1 MSAVPVVWCSDPNS
15 SEKKQPFALQGIQL
29 QGNITEKHVLAMK
42 ELISAASE
50 GRLLLPTDGAIV
62 LLDCGLSIGSMVIEG
77 KAGKEVAAAA
87 AGAGAGA
94 GGNHK
99 SMLPP
104 CSPQQPSPPSSSPPS
119 SSSSSSPAM
128 ISNNCDPSVTD
139 GAGDAASADSNHS
152 GGGDGGLSNS
162 SDESADR
169 IANSQQLAMVSS
181 GGGDG
186 RRLQRL
192 EATERLRV
200 LLEQQLGCG
209 GAAARRDNDPDETTE
224 RTVHQH
230 HEQQEDDGGGGGGG
244 ESAEDEQQELI
255 GEIEKQQHNL
265 SNIRREVEDCER
277 PADGDGDDAGD
288 DEVYP
293 HTTEDASVG
302 PEHSLVT
309 GGGPELLYEFLCCAK
324 CMNDPTSSCS
334 NLPNTRS
341 RSMTALNNSSKL
353 LSRVLNGRAKAR
365 LYCDPVYS
373 ISNLYFKRFINYRV
387 AKSRPDVCRRPVT
400 RKGSGRSDRSAGG
413 GGLLPPDMLMP
424 SVSKNKKHLVDGG
437 TPLYATVNKKLKLK
451 SRLDALRRS
460 GNLIDSWAGL
470 PVASNRRLRR
480 AAEPSMAGG
489 GGSAAM
495 KPPGGPASAKTVRGR
510 KQNVVLSNLAMPGLA
525 QQIGS
530 LQSEAANH
538 PSSTTAPPPPPPP
551 SLPPDIL
558 VTGPGQATTTT
569 TTKPY
574 SSSSRKTSF
583 DSTCTVSSMDSG
595 FIDQQ
600 QRQQLKQLQQL
611 QQQQQQLQQQQPQ
624 LLATAADDDEEE
636 EERRAKEEQDE
647 EEEREDDAGDRLN
660 DLSNLQIK
668 ECLVTQSRNRR
679 KSYEEFKSL
688 FRSSPDVGG
697 GAPADTTTTTSGHAG
712 RGPAVVAV
720 AAPSPPPAARNTAGL
735 PLPSLDEKENVKA
748 RRKSYE
754 EFKALV
760 KICDTSFS
768 SLKSTAE
775 EEGGPEDVQSK
786 AATLPASPPSSATGN
801 LFKMKRKNSRR
812 LSLKKLSKPLANG
825 LLRSESLSSG
835 RTSGGGV
842 GSEPEVKGSTIYDI
856 LRSGR
861 KHSMPATMV
870 TSSGATTVTA
880 AALTREEIYR
890 KNYKIYDKLISYSS
904 KAYKRY
910 DKYMTYGTIYEILHR
925 KSDAADDVFL
935 RKRALSEKFAKR
947 KLGAGG
953 GEADGVGTASAHYC
967 SMKLGTIYDIVQGRH
982 QSHQSQRS
990 SSAGEA
996 VPATLSTI
1004 YDIIHTKKVSD
1015 GSNNSGSS
1023 PKMAAAVRNR
1033 FLVKKITEEELQ
1045 LSHAREQATTVADKV
1060 RMLDTTSDRKASD
1073 DAGKLVVADMVGPP
1087 SPDYTTPKV
1096 TGNGKK
1102 PTISRTRRFSNI
1114 LSYTSSSPKT
1124 TSTTKTTTS
1133 SAVIND
1139 QPASLASPR
1148 LKQIAASDEDL
1159 YKSAA
1164 AKQKL
1169 NTHHLAPSA
1178 TMIQQLPLL
1187 SVDELYARIGKMR
1200 KSATVSSALCSK
1212 IDEVVGEADLT
1223 AAVDNG
1229 GLRQLLA
1236 GAGGG
1241 LTSRNP
1247 QLLLRVPEDQ
1257 HLSVRR
1263 LATDDRDALAVPH
1276 PGPIFKSNSLD
1287 MLAPKK
1293 LSRTARWSRQMQ
1305 EAATSPIRKLSPL
1318 IMPKKAAQ
1326 QKKSTRRLS
1335 EFTRGEFL
1343 NEKLWY
1349 FRKIKRI
1356 EAEKKLLLPE
1366 NEHGAFL
1373 IRDSESRHNDYS
1385 LSVRDGDTVKHYRIR
1400 QLDEGGFFIARRTTF
1415 RTLQELVEHYS
1426 KDSDGLCVNLCKPC
1440 VQIEKPVTDGLSH
1453 RTRDQ
1458 WEIDRTSLK
1467 FVRKLG
1473 SGQFG
1478 DVWEGLWNN
1487 TTPVAIKT
1495 LKSGTMDPKDFL
1507 AEAQIM
1513 KKLRHQKLI
1522 QLYAVCTLEEPIYII
1537 TELMKHGSLLDFL
1550 QGKGR
1555 SLKLPQ
1561 LIDMAAQIAAGM
1573 AYLESQNYIHRDL
1586 AARNVLVGDNNIVK
1600 IADFGLARLIK
1611 EDEYEARV
1619 GARFPIKWTAPEAAN
1634 YSKFSIKSDV
1644 WSFGIL
1650 LTELVTYGRIPYP
1663 GMTNAEVLTQ
1673 VEHGYRMPQ
1682 PQNCNTPLYE
1692 IMLECWN
1699 KDPMRRPTFETLQ
1712 WKLEDFFT
1720 MDPSEYKEAAPF

>member
-42 ELISAASE
+42 ELINAASE

-77 KAGKEVAAAA
+77 KAGKEAAAA
-87 AGAGAGA
+87 AAASA
-94 GGNHK
+94 TAADDAVGNHK
-99 SMLPP
+99 SILPYRP
-104 CSPQQPSPPSSSPPS
+104 AAANNCEPSPVDGRDCNNHNSS
-119 SSSSSSPAM
+119 
-128 ISNNCDPSVTD
+128 
-139 GAGDAASADSNHS
+139 
-152 GGGDGGLSNS
+152 S
-162 SDESADR
+162 SDESDR
-169 IANSQQLAMVSS
+169 IATSDRQ
-181 GGGDG
+181 
-186 RRLQRL
+186 RRLAAA
-192 EATERLRV
+192 EKLRV
-200 LLEQQLGCG
+200 MLEQQLDGGDIDPDQPNATVSQREAEEEDRGSAERDNG
-209 GAAARRDNDPDETTE
+209 GAENALDVRSGAAE
-224 RTVHQH
+224 R
-230 HEQQEDDGGGGGGG
+230 
-244 ESAEDEQQELI
+244 
-255 GEIEKQQHNL
+255 EIDFPIE
-265 SNIRREVEDCER
+265 
-277 PADGDGDDAGD
+277 
-288 DEVYP
+288 
-293 HTTEDASVG
+293 EDAQQTRPHELDAEGEEEGQEQEGSEEPGAVERMG
-302 PEHSLVT
+302 SAL
-309 GGGPELLYEFLCCAK
+309 GGAGPELLYEFLCCAK
-324 CMNDPTSSCS
+324 CMNDPSSSCS
-334 NLPNTRS
+334 NMPSHRTRS
-341 RSMTALNNSSKL
+341 LTALNNSSKL

-373 ISNLYFKRFINYRV
+373 ISNLYFKRFINYKIT
-387 AKSRPDVCRRPVT
+387 KSRRPVI
-400 RKGSGRSDRSAGG
+400 RKSSSRSDRSSGGDAAGG
-413 GGLLPPDMLMP
+413 GISTAPDGGGG
-424 SVSKNKKHLVDGG
+424 VKKKHYADGA
-437 TPLYATVNKKLKLK
+437 PVYATVNKKLKLK

-460 GNLIDSWAGL
+460 GHTMEGSPGG
-470 PVASNRRLRR
+470 RRLRGSSR
-480 AAEPSMAGG
+480 DAARLQKADKQELVVPEAATPLPEIFITGASGLQTKPL
-489 GGSAAM
+489 GSA
-495 KPPGGPASAKTVRGR
+495 
-510 KQNVVLSNLAMPGLA
+510 
-525 QQIGS
+525 
-530 LQSEAANH
+530 
-538 PSSTTAPPPPPPP
+538 
-551 SLPPDIL
+551 
-558 VTGPGQATTTT
+558 
-569 TTKPY
+569 
-574 SSSSRKTSF
+574 SRKTSF

-600 QRQQLKQLQQL
+600 QRQQLKQQLQQL
-611 QQQQQQLQQQQPQ
+611 QQLKVSPG
-624 LLATAADDDEEE
+624 AAGEQSPGGVGASEQEEE
-636 EERRAKEEQDE
+636 D
-647 EEEREDDAGDRLN
+647 GSDRLN
-660 DLSNLQIK
+660 DLSQVQLK

-688 FRSSPDVGG
+688 FRQEVPT
-697 GAPADTTTTTSGHAG
+697 GAEVAGHAG
-712 RGPAVVAV
+712 RTN
-720 AAPSPPPAARNTAGL
+720 NTAGL
-735 PLPSLDEKENVKA
+735 PLPSVDEKESVKA

-768 SLKSTAE
+768 SLKTTAE
-775 EEGGPEDVQSK
+775 EEPEKEQRAEGAPERDMRTRRSS
-786 AATLPASPPSSATGN
+786 TLPASPTTGTNTVGN

-812 LSLKKLSKPLANG
+812 LSLKKPSAVTG
-825 LLRSESLSSG
+825 GDIQRSESG
-835 RTSGGGV
+835 REV
-842 GSEPEVKGSTIYDI
+842 VKGSTIYDI
-856 LRSGR
+856 LRSDR
-861 KHSMPATMV
+861 KSPV
-870 TSSGATTVTA
+870 SSPLIKDLGQL
-880 AALTREEIYR
+880 ALTRTADEIYR
-890 KNYKIYDKLISYSS
+890 KNYKIYDKLISYGS

-925 KSDAADDVFL
+925 KSDAAEDVFL
-935 RKRALSEKFAKR
+935 RKRALSEKYAKR
-947 KLGAGG
+947 K
-953 GEADGVGTASAHYC
+953 VGTASHYG
-967 SMKLGTIYDIVQGRH
+967 SVKLGTIYDILQGKH
-982 QSHQSQRS
+982 QQLQIDAS
-990 SSAGEA
+990 SRKKSAPGPDEPP
-996 VPATLSTI
+996 PATLSTI
-1004 YDIIHTKKVSD
+1004 YDIIHSKKAAD
-1015 GSNNSGSS
+1015 PSS
-1023 PKMAAAVRNR
+1023 PKDKTGSKNR
-1033 FLVKKITEEELQ
+1033 FLVKKITEEELH
-1045 LSHAREQATTVADKV
+1045 LSNENNRNELNLAAGTGAAKGVPDPSSLPKVSDAAAD
-1060 RMLDTTSDRKASD
+1060 
-1073 DAGKLVVADMVGPP
+1073 GGPP
-1087 SPDYTTPKV
+1087 SPDYTTPKSV
-1096 TGNGKK
+1096 GQARK
-1102 PTISRTRRFSNI
+1102 PARTRRFSNI
-1114 LSYTSSSPKT
+1114 LSYSSHSTSPKA
-1124 TSTTKTTTS
+1124 
-1133 SAVIND
+1133 SAVA
-1139 QPASLASPR
+1139 ASIAPITIDEPRLDSPR

-1159 YKSAA
+1159 YKSATAKLRA
-1164 AKQKL
+1164 A
-1169 NTHHLAPSA
+1169 
-1178 TMIQQLPLL
+1178 QQQVQRHQL
-1187 SVDELYARIGKMR
+1187 SVDELYARIGKLR
-1200 KSATVSSALCSK
+1200 KSATVSSALCTK
-1212 IDEVVGEADLT
+1212 IDEVVGEGGDTLADPVKVLEPLQPT
-1223 AAVDNG
+1223 RARHHLN
-1229 GLRQLLA
+1229 
-1236 GAGGG
+1236 
-1241 LTSRNP
+1241 
-1247 QLLLRVPEDQ
+1247 VPD
-1257 HLSVRR
+1257 RR
-1263 LATDDRDALAVPH
+1263 ERGPADEIQ
-1276 PGPIFKSNSLD
+1276 PGTIFKSNSLD

-1293 LSRTARWSRQMQ
+1293 LSRTARWSKHMHD
-1305 EAATSPIRKLSPL
+1305 AANGLSGPIRKLSPL
-1318 IMPKKAAQ
+1318 IMPMKKGGD

-1513 KKLRHQKLI
+1513 KKLRHTKLI

-1537 TELMKHGSLLDFL
+1537 TELMKHGSLLDYL

>member
-87 AGAGAGA
+87 AAA

-99 SMLPP
+99 SILPP
-104 CSPQQPSPPSSSPPS
+104 GPPSPSPLP
-119 SSSSSSPAM
+119 SPAM
-128 ISNNCDPSVTD
+128 IFNNCDPSATIGD
-139 GAGDAASADSNHS
+139 GAGDASVPDSNHS
-152 GGGDGGLSNS
+152 GGVGR
-162 SDESADR
+162 DESDK
-169 IANSQQLAMVSS
+169 IANSQLVSD
-181 GGGDG
+181 GDG

-209 GAAARRDNDPDETTE
+209 AVARRDNDPDETDP
-224 RTVHQH
+224 TVHQQNH
-230 HEQQEDDGGGGGGG
+230 HRQEDDGGRGSAGDDG
-244 ESAEDEQQELI
+244 EESDEQQELI
-255 GEIEKQQHNL
+255 SSEIEKQQHNL
-265 SNIRREVEDCER
+265 SHTREEREEDCE
-277 PADGDGDDAGD
+277 PADEGGGDAAEEVD
-288 DEVYP
+288 DELSPSLGATV
-293 HTTEDASVG
+293 D

-400 RKGSGRSDRSAGG
+400 RKGSGRSDRSAVGSAGLPDSLGTSGG
-413 GGLLPPDMLMP
+413 G
-424 SVSKNKKHLVDGG
+424 KNKKHLVDGG

-470 PVASNRRLRR
+470 PVANNRRLRG
-480 AAEPSMAGG
+480 AAEPSGAGVV
-489 GGSAAM
+489 M
-495 KPPGGPASAKTVRGR
+495 KPSPVTARGR
-510 KQNVVLSNLAMPGLA
+510 KQNVVLSNLAMPGLV

-530 LQSEAANH
+530 LQSEAAKHH
-538 PSSTTAPPPPPPP
+538 PSSTAPSPPLP
-551 SLPPDIL
+551 LPPDIL
-558 VTGPGQATTTT
+558 VTGPGQQATT

-611 QQQQQQLQQQQPQ
+611 QQQQQQHLQQQQQ
-624 LLATAADDDEEE
+624 LQLATTAVDDDDDEE
-636 EERRAKEEQDE
+636 RTKVEQDE

-660 DLSNLQIK
+660 DLSKLQIK

-688 FRSSPDVGG
+688 FRASPDG
-697 GAPADTTTTTSGHAG
+697 GAPDASNNTSTNTSTGHAG
-712 RGPAVVAV
+712 RGPGAVVAATPV
-720 AAPSPPPAARNTAGL
+720 PAAARNTAGL

-775 EEGGPEDVQSK
+775 EEGGPEEHTQK
-786 AATLPASPPSSATGN
+786 AATLPASPSSPAAAATGNGN

-812 LSLKKLSKPLANG
+812 LSLKKLAKPAS
-825 LLRSESLSSG
+825 LLRSESLSG
-835 RTSGGGV
+835 RASI

-861 KHSMPATMV
+861 KHSMPSTITGAGG
-870 TSSGATTVTA
+870 GATVT
-880 AALTREEIYR
+880 ALTREEIYR

-947 KLGAGG
+947 KLGGAGG
-953 GEADGVGTASAHYC
+953 SDADGGGTVAASPHYC

-982 QSHQSQRS
+982 QHQSQRS
-990 SSAGEA
+990 SSADET

-1015 GSNNSGSS
+1015 GSNGSS

-1033 FLVKKITEEELQ
+1033 FLVKKITEEELK
-1045 LSHAREQATTVADKV
+1045 LSHASEQTATVSATTAAAAAAAA
-1060 RMLDTTSDRKASD
+1060 TSTDQKSNED
-1073 DAGKLVVADMVGPP
+1073 GGKLLSDMVGPP

-1096 TGNGKK
+1096 TGIGKK
-1102 PTISRTRRFSNI
+1102 PMTRTRRFSNI
-1114 LSYTSSSPKT
+1114 LSYTSSPKAVAASATKT
-1124 TSTTKTTTS
+1124 TS
-1133 SAVIND
+1133 AIND
-1139 QPASLASPR
+1139 QPVPLASPR

-1159 YKSAA
+1159 YKSTS

-1169 NTHHLAPSA
+1169 NAHVPPPAST
-1178 TMIQQLPLL
+1178 IQQLPVL

-1212 IDEVVGEADLT
+1212 IDEVAGEADLT
-1223 AAVDNG
+1223 AASVNDVGRGGFHQLLGGVG
-1229 GLRQLLA
+1229 GLA
-1236 GAGGG
+1236 
-1241 LTSRNP
+1241 SRNH
-1247 QLLLRVPEDQ
+1247 QMLLRVPEDQ
-1257 HLSVRR
+1257 HLPERR
-1263 LATDDRDALAVPH
+1263 LVDDRDAHTVPN

-1293 LSRTARWSRQMQ
+1293 LSRTARWSRQMH
-1305 EAATSPIRKLSPL
+1305 EAASGLGSPIRKLSPL
-1318 IMPKKAAQ
+1318 IMPKKTAQ

-1343 NEKLWY
+1343 NEKL
-1349 FRKIKRI
+1349 
-1356 EAEKKLLLPE
+1356 
-1366 NEHGAFL
+1366 
-1373 IRDSESRHNDYS
+1373 
-1385 LSVRDGDTVKHYRIR
+1385 
-1400 QLDEGGFFIARRTTF
+1400 
-1415 RTLQELVEHYS
+1415 
-1426 KDSDGLCVNLCKPC
+1426 
-1440 VQIEKPVTDGLSH
+1440 
-1453 RTRDQ
+1453 
-1458 WEIDRTSLK
+1458 
-1467 FVRKLG
+1467 
-1473 SGQFG
+1473 
-1478 DVWEGLWNN
+1478 
-1487 TTPVAIKT
+1487 
-1495 LKSGTMDPKDFL
+1495 
-1507 AEAQIM
+1507 
-1513 KKLRHQKLI
+1513 
-1522 QLYAVCTLEEPIYII
+1522 
-1537 TELMKHGSLLDFL
+1537 
-1550 QGKGR
+1550 
-1555 SLKLPQ
+1555 
-1561 LIDMAAQIAAGM
+1561 
-1573 AYLESQNYIHRDL
+1573 
-1586 AARNVLVGDNNIVK
+1586 
-1600 IADFGLARLIK
+1600 
-1611 EDEYEARV
+1611 
-1619 GARFPIKWTAPEAAN
+1619 
-1634 YSKFSIKSDV
+1634 
-1644 WSFGIL
+1644 
-1650 LTELVTYGRIPYP
+1650 
-1663 GMTNAEVLTQ
+1663 
-1673 VEHGYRMPQ
+1673 
-1682 PQNCNTPLYE
+1682 
-1692 IMLECWN
+1692 
-1699 KDPMRRPTFETLQ
+1699 
-1712 WKLEDFFT
+1712 
-1720 MDPSEYKEAAPF
+1720 

>member
-42 ELISAASE
+42 ELINAASE

-87 AGAGAGA
+87 STTAPDDA

-99 SMLPP
+99 SILPYRP
-104 CSPQQPSPPSSSPPS
+104 AAANNCEPSPVDGRDCNNHNSS
-119 SSSSSSPAM
+119 
-128 ISNNCDPSVTD
+128 
-139 GAGDAASADSNHS
+139 
-152 GGGDGGLSNS
+152 S
-162 SDESADR
+162 SDESDR
-169 IANSQQLAMVSS
+169 IATSDRQ
-181 GGGDG
+181 
-186 RRLQRL
+186 RRLAAA
-192 EATERLRV
+192 EKLRV
-200 LLEQQLGCG
+200 MLEQQLDGG
-209 GAAARRDNDPDETTE
+209 DIDPDQPNATVSQREDGGEEEEEEDQGSTKRDNGGDENALDVRLGAAAE
-224 RTVHQH
+224 R
-230 HEQQEDDGGGGGGG
+230 EIDFPIEEDAKQTLDVEGG
-244 ESAEDEQQELI
+244 EEEEQEGSEEPGAVERVGSAL
-255 GEIEKQQHNL
+255 
-265 SNIRREVEDCER
+265 
-277 PADGDGDDAGD
+277 
-288 DEVYP
+288 
-293 HTTEDASVG
+293 
-302 PEHSLVT
+302 
-309 GGGPELLYEFLCCAK
+309 GGAGPELLYEFLCCAK
-324 CMNDPTSSCS
+324 CMNDPSSSCS
-334 NLPNTRS
+334 NMPSHRTRS
-341 RSMTALNNSSKL
+341 LTALNNSSKL

-365 LYCDPVYS
+365 FYCDPVYS
-373 ISNLYFKRFINYRV
+373 ISNLYFKRFINYKIT
-387 AKSRPDVCRRPVT
+387 KSRRPVI
-400 RKGSGRSDRSAGG
+400 RKSSSRSDRSSGGDAAGG
-413 GGLLPPDMLMP
+413 GGGISTAPDGGGG
-424 SVSKNKKHLVDGG
+424 VKKKHYADGS
-437 TPLYATVNKKLKLK
+437 PVYATVNKKLKLK

-460 GNLIDSWAGL
+460 GHMMEGS
-470 PVASNRRLRR
+470 RRLR
-480 AAEPSMAGG
+480 
-489 GGSAAM
+489 GS
-495 KPPGGPASAKTVRGR
+495 KSDTLRLQ
-510 KQNVVLSNLAMPGLA
+510 KQQELAP
-525 QQIGS
+525 
-530 LQSEAANH
+530 EAAN
-538 PSSTTAPPPPPPP
+538 P
-551 SLPPDIL
+551 LPEIFI
-558 VTGPGQATTTT
+558 TGTSGSQ
-569 TTKPY
+569 TKPLG
-574 SSSSRKTSF
+574 SSSRKTSF

-600 QRQQLKQLQQL
+600 QRQQLKQQLQQL
-611 QQQQQQLQQQQPQ
+611 QQLKVSPS
-624 LLATAADDDEEE
+624 AAEEQSPGGVGASEQEEE
-636 EERRAKEEQDE
+636 D
-647 EEEREDDAGDRLN
+647 GSDRLN
-660 DLSNLQIK
+660 DLSQVQLK

-688 FRSSPDVGG
+688 FRQEVTP
-697 GAPADTTTTTSGHAG
+697 GAEVAGHAG
-712 RGPAVVAV
+712 RAN
-720 AAPSPPPAARNTAGL
+720 NTAGL
-735 PLPSLDEKENVKA
+735 PLPSVDEKESVKA

-768 SLKSTAE
+768 SLKTTAE
-775 EEGGPEDVQSK
+775 EEPEKEQKEEGGAPEEDLRGRRS
-786 AATLPASPPSSATGN
+786 ATLPASPTTTTNTVGN

-812 LSLKKLSKPLANG
+812 LSLKKPSPVG
-825 LLRSESLSSG
+825 VTGGDIQRSESG
-835 RTSGGGV
+835 REV
-842 GSEPEVKGSTIYDI
+842 VKGSTIYDI
-856 LRSGR
+856 LRSDR
-861 KHSMPATMV
+861 K
-870 TSSGATTVTA
+870 SSVSSPLIKDLGQL
-880 AALTREEIYR
+880 ALTRTADEIYR
-890 KNYKIYDKLISYSS
+890 KNYKIYDKLISYGS

-925 KSDAADDVFL
+925 KSDAAEDVFL
-935 RKRALSEKFAKR
+935 RKRALSEKYAKR
-947 KLGAGG
+947 K
-953 GEADGVGTASAHYC
+953 VGTASHYG
-967 SMKLGTIYDIVQGRH
+967 SVKLGTIYDILQGKH
-982 QSHQSQRS
+982 QQLQIDAS
-990 SSAGEA
+990 SRKKSAPGPDEPP
-996 VPATLSTI
+996 PATLSTI
-1004 YDIIHTKKVSD
+1004 YDIIHSKKAAD
-1015 GSNNSGSS
+1015 PSS
-1023 PKMAAAVRNR
+1023 PKDKAGAKNR
-1033 FLVKKITEEELQ
+1033 FLVKKITEEELH
-1045 LSHAREQATTVADKV
+1045 LSNENNRNELNLASG
-1060 RMLDTTSDRKASD
+1060 TTSGAAKAAGLDPSGVPKASD
-1073 DAGKLVVADMVGPP
+1073 PAVDGGPP
-1087 SPDYTTPKV
+1087 SPDYTTPKSV
-1096 TGNGKK
+1096 GQARK
-1102 PTISRTRRFSNI
+1102 PARTRRFSNI
-1114 LSYTSSSPKT
+1114 LSYSSHTTSPKT
-1124 TSTTKTTTS
+1124 SSVAASTTPIT
-1133 SAVIND
+1133 ID
-1139 QPASLASPR
+1139 EPRLDSPR

-1159 YKSAA
+1159 YKSATAKLRA
-1164 AKQKL
+1164 A
-1169 NTHHLAPSA
+1169 
-1178 TMIQQLPLL
+1178 QQQVQRHQL
-1187 SVDELYARIGKMR
+1187 SVDELYARIGKLR
-1200 KSATVSSALCSK
+1200 KSATVSSALCTK
-1212 IDEVVGEADLT
+1212 IDEVAGEGVGETMAADHPVKVLEPLQPT
-1223 AAVDNG
+1223 RARHHLNVPG
-1229 GLRQLLA
+1229 RRELLGPA
-1236 GAGGG
+1236 DEI
-1241 LTSRNP
+1241 
-1247 QLLLRVPEDQ
+1247 Q
-1257 HLSVRR
+1257 
-1263 LATDDRDALAVPH
+1263 
-1276 PGPIFKSNSLD
+1276 PGTIFKSNSLD

-1293 LSRTARWSRQMQ
+1293 LSRTARWSKHMH
-1305 EAATSPIRKLSPL
+1305 EAASGLSGPIRKLSPL
-1318 IMPKKAAQ
+1318 IMPMKKGGD

-1513 KKLRHQKLI
+1513 KKLRHTKLI

>member
-42 ELISAASE
+42 ELINAASE

-77 KAGKEVAAAA
+77 KAGKEVAAASSKTA
-87 AGAGAGA
+87 ANASDGDDDAV
-94 GGNHK
+94 GNHK
-99 SMLPP
+99 SILPYRSAAANN
-104 CSPQQPSPPSSSPPS
+104 CVPSPVDGRDC
-119 SSSSSSPAM
+119 
-128 ISNNCDPSVTD
+128 NN
-139 GAGDAASADSNHS
+139 H
-152 GGGDGGLSNS
+152 NS
-162 SDESADR
+162 SDESDR
-169 IANSQQLAMVSS
+169 IATS
-181 GGGDG
+181 D
-186 RRLQRL
+186 RERRL
-192 EATERLRV
+192 EATEKLRV
-200 LLEQQLGCG
+200 MLEQQLDGGDIDPDQPNATVSQRVQGEDGGERMERGNGEGETNLDDRLGAVEREIDFPIEVDVKHSRPNELNVDGVEQEQEEEEESEEPGAVERMGSSLG
-209 GAAARRDNDPDETTE
+209 GA
-224 RTVHQH
+224 
-230 HEQQEDDGGGGGGG
+230 
-244 ESAEDEQQELI
+244 
-255 GEIEKQQHNL
+255 
-265 SNIRREVEDCER
+265 
-277 PADGDGDDAGD
+277 
-288 DEVYP
+288 
-293 HTTEDASVG
+293 
-302 PEHSLVT
+302 
-309 GGGPELLYEFLCCAK
+309 GPELLYEFLCCAK
-324 CMNDPTSSCS
+324 CMNDPSSSCS
-334 NLPNTRS
+334 NMPSHRTRS
-341 RSMTALNNSSKL
+341 LTALNNSSKL

-373 ISNLYFKRFINYRV
+373 ISNLYFKRFINYKIT
-387 AKSRPDVCRRPVT
+387 KSRRPVI
-400 RKGSGRSDRSAGG
+400 RKTSSRSDRSSGGDTTAGGFSTSPDGG
-413 GGLLPPDMLMP
+413 GGG
-424 SVSKNKKHLVDGG
+424 VKKKHYVDGS
-437 TPLYATVNKKLKLK
+437 PVYATVNKKLKLK

-460 GNLIDSWAGL
+460 GHMVEGSPGG
-470 PVASNRRLRR
+470 RRLRAER
-480 AAEPSMAGG
+480 ANSSG
-489 GGSAAM
+489 
-495 KPPGGPASAKTVRGR
+495 ASRQMGK
-510 KQNVVLSNLAMPGLA
+510 GLGA
-525 QQIGS
+525 QDPIP
-530 LQSEAANH
+530 EVAN
-538 PSSTTAPPPPPPP
+538 PLPEIFITGTSGSST
-551 SLPPDIL
+551 
-558 VTGPGQATTTT
+558 
-569 TTKPY
+569 KPLG
-574 SSSSRKTSF
+574 SSSRKTSF

-600 QRQQLKQLQQL
+600 QRQQLKQQLQQL
-611 QQQQQQLQQQQPQ
+611 QQLKVCPG
-624 LLATAADDDEEE
+624 AA
-636 EERRAKEEQDE
+636 EEQSPAGIGASE
-647 EEEREDDAGDRLN
+647 QEEDDGSDRLN
-660 DLSNLQIK
+660 DLSRVQIK

-688 FRSSPDVGG
+688 FRQEVT
-697 GAPADTTTTTSGHAG
+697 PATDAVGHAG
-712 RGPAVVAV
+712 RTN
-720 AAPSPPPAARNTAGL
+720 NTAGL
-735 PLPSLDEKENVKA
+735 PLPSVDEKESVKA

-768 SLKSTAE
+768 SLKTTAE
-775 EEGGPEDVQSK
+775 EEPEKEEQKEDGTREQDPRTRRS
-786 AATLPASPPSSATGN
+786 ATLPASPTTNNSSVGN

-812 LSLKKLSKPLANG
+812 LSLKKPSTVG
-825 LLRSESLSSG
+825 GTGGDIQRSESG
-835 RTSGGGV
+835 R
-842 GSEPEVKGSTIYDI
+842 EVMVRGSTIYDI
-856 LRSGR
+856 LHSDR
-861 KHSMPATMV
+861 KPSVP
-870 TSSGATTVTA
+870 SPLIKDLGPL
-880 AALTREEIYR
+880 ALTRTADEIYR
-890 KNYKIYDKLISYSS
+890 KNYKIYDKLISYGS

-925 KSDAADDVFL
+925 KSDAAEDVFL
-935 RKRALSEKFAKR
+935 RKRALSEKYAKR
-947 KLGAGG
+947 K
-953 GEADGVGTASAHYC
+953 VGTASHYG
-967 SMKLGTIYDIVQGRH
+967 SVKLGTIYDILQGKH
-982 QSHQSQRS
+982 QQLQIDS
-990 SSAGEA
+990 SLRKKSAPGPDELP
-996 VPATLSTI
+996 PATLSTI
-1004 YDIIHTKKVSD
+1004 YDIIHSKKAAD
-1015 GSNNSGSS
+1015 PSS
-1023 PKMAAAVRNR
+1023 PKDKTGKNR
-1033 FLVKKITEEELQ
+1033 FLVKKITEEELH
-1045 LSHAREQATTVADKV
+1045 LSNENNRNELNLTSGPVPTKGV
-1060 RMLDTTSDRKASD
+1060 LDANSSPKTSDTA
-1073 DAGKLVVADMVGPP
+1073 ADSGPP
-1087 SPDYTTPKV
+1087 SPDYTTPKSV
-1096 TGNGKK
+1096 GQARK
-1102 PTISRTRRFSNI
+1102 PARTRRFSNI
-1114 LSYTSSSPKT
+1114 LSYSSHTTSPKA
-1124 TSTTKTTTS
+1124 S
-1133 SAVIND
+1133 SVANNLTPPTIEEPRLD
-1139 QPASLASPR
+1139 SPR

-1159 YKSAA
+1159 YKSATAKLRA
-1164 AKQKL
+1164 A
-1169 NTHHLAPSA
+1169 
-1178 TMIQQLPLL
+1178 QQQVQRHQL
-1187 SVDELYARIGKMR
+1187 SVDELYARIGKLR
-1200 KSATVSSALCSK
+1200 KSATVSSALCTK
-1212 IDEVVGEADLT
+1212 IDEVVGEGGESLADPAKVLEPLQPT
-1223 AAVDNG
+1223 RARHHLN
-1229 GLRQLLA
+1229 
-1236 GAGGG
+1236 
-1241 LTSRNP
+1241 
-1247 QLLLRVPEDQ
+1247 VPE
-1257 HLSVRR
+1257 RR
-1263 LATDDRDALAVPH
+1263 ELGPADEIQ
-1276 PGPIFKSNSLD
+1276 PGTIFKSNSLD

-1293 LSRTARWSRQMQ
+1293 LSRTARWSKHMHD
-1305 EAATSPIRKLSPL
+1305 AANGLSGPIRKLSPL
-1318 IMPKKAAQ
+1318 IMPMKKGGGIGD

-1343 NEKLWY
+1343 NEKPWY

-1513 KKLRHQKLI
+1513 KKLRHTKLI

-1537 TELMKHGSLLDFL
+1537 TELMKHGSLLDYL